1 MHRDER
7 EFSPVPDVFWPE
19 RWLDQDQYTLP
30 SGDMVSKDQVVTN
43 RGSYL
48 PFSYG
53 PQNCAGKG
61 LAIMEVRAVVC
72 AMMQAFDIRAAN
84 QHGFELNNW
93 EKTIEDV
100 YVTNRGSLFV
110 NITARH

>member
-1 MHRDER
+1 MHHDQR
-7 EFSPVPDVFWPE
+7 EFSPIPNAFWPE

-30 SGDMVSKDQVVTN
+30 SGDIIIKDEVVTN

-72 AMMQAFDIRAAN
+72 AMVHAFDMRAVDRP
-84 QHGFELNNW
+84 GFDLDNW
-93 EKTIEDV
+93 EKTIQDV

-110 NITARH
+110 DITARH